1 MNNEMINEELIA
13 RVAELEKLLRDTT
26 EENER
31 TIRVQRMLIDE
42 VRAAFEQVV
51 NLDSAIELLSPDL
64 GDLALVF
71 INSPRRKRKR
81 KAAA

>member
-1 MNNEMINEELIA
+1 MYNDMTNEDLIA
-13 RVAELEKLLRDTT
+13 RIEELEKLLRDTT

-42 VRAAFEQVV
+42 VRAAFEQVI
-51 NLDSAIELLSPDL
+51 NLDNAVELLSPGL

-71 INSPRRKRKR
+71 INSPRRKRKAI
-81 KAAA
+81 K

>member
-1 MNNEMINEELIA
+1 MHNEMTNEELIA

>member
-1 MNNEMINEELIA
+1 MNNEMTNEELIA

-71 INSPRRKRKR
+71 VNSPRRKRKR

>member
-1 MNNEMINEELIA
+1 MSNNMTNEDLIA
-13 RVAELEKLLRDTT
+13 RIEELEKLLRDTT

-42 VRAAFEQVV
+42 VRAAFEQVI
-51 NLDSAIELLSPDL
+51 NLDNAVELLSPGL

-71 INSPRRKRKR
+71 INSPRRKRKAI
-81 KAAA
+81 K

>member
-1 MNNEMINEELIA
+1 MLNDMTNEELIA
-13 RVAELEKLLRDTT
+13 RIEELEKLLRDTT

-31 TIRVQRMLIDE
+31 TIMVQRRLIDE

-81 KAAA
+81 KAAE

>member
-1 MNNEMINEELIA
+1 MNNEMTNEELIA

-51 NLDSAIELLSPDL
+51 NLDSAIELLSPGL

-71 INSPRRKRKR
+71 INSPRRKRKAV
-81 KAAA
+81 K

>member
-1 MNNEMINEELIA
+1 MNNEMTNEELIA

-51 NLDSAIELLSPDL
+51 NLDSAIELVSPDL

>member
-1 MNNEMINEELIA
+1 MNNEMTNEELIA